1 MIVTDL
7 SNSFNPVP
15 KKRQKRKKKL
25 QQLKRK
31 ARS

>member
-7 SNSFNPVP
+7 SNSFYPVP
-15 KKRQKRKKKL
+15 KDKVEKKKKL